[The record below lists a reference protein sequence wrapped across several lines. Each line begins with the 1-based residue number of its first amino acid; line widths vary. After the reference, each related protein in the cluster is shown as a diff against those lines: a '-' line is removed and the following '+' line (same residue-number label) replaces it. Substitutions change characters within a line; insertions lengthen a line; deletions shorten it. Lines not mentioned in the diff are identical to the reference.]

1 MTNLRVST
9 SGLFAQGLGN
19 MQLRQAEIAKLQQQI
34 SSGVRLTRAAD
45 DPAGMAASQQLD
57 HLLARLAQYDSNA
70 TVADSRL
77 RQQEGAL
84 SDSGDI
90 LLRARDLAIQAN
102 SDTLSDGDR
111 HAIALELRSLRAG
124 LLQIGNRDDGAGRRL
139 FAGTRDGVVPFTD
152 NGGSVGYS
160 GDDGQNVLDI
170 APDASVRDSNPGS
183 EVFLRVPTGDGTS
196 RARAAADNTGTGVLE
211 TAQVTDPA
219 AWNGATLTLR
229 FTGANAYEVVDGSG
243 NPLSPPVAGSFTPGQ
258 AITAQG
264 AQFQVSGAPAAGD
277 SFTLQRA
284 PNQDVFATLQQLA
297 DALDVPAP
305 TDADRVRRRNA
316 ITAGLK
322 DIDQAQQHF
331 LDLRAD
337 TGVRRKDLDQAADR
351 RLADDENFSKTLSD
365 LRDTDLTEA
374 ISQLNLKM
382 VALEA
387 AQRLMVRMQAG
398 SLFDRL

>member
-1 MTNLRVST
+1 
-9 SGLFAQGLGN
+9 
-19 MQLRQAEIAKLQQQI
+19 
-34 SSGVRLTRAAD
+34 
-45 DPAGMAASQQLD
+45 
-57 HLLARLAQYDSNA
+57 
-70 TVADSRL
+70 
-77 RQQEGAL
+77 
-84 SDSGDI
+84 
-90 LLRARDLAIQAN
+90 
-102 SDTLSDGDR
+102 
-111 HAIALELRSLRAG
+111 
-124 LLQIGNRDDGAGRRL
+124 
-139 FAGTRDGVVPFTD
+139 
-152 NGGSVGYS
+152 
-160 GDDGQNVLDI
+160 
-170 APDASVRDSNPGS
+170 
-183 EVFLRVPTGDGTS
+183 RVPTGDGTS
-196 RARAAADNTGTGVLE
+196 RARAAAGNTGTGVLE

-243 NPLSPPVAGSFTPGQ
+243 NPLSPPVAGTFTPGQ
-258 AITAQG
+258 SITAQG
-264 AQFQVSGAPAAGD
+264 AEFQVSGTPAAGD

-297 DALDVPAP
+297 DALDAPAP

-351 RLADDENFSKTLSD
+351 RLADNENFSKTLSD

>member
-9 SGLFAQGLGN
+9 SGLFAQGLSS
-19 MQLRQAEIAKLQQQI
+19 MQLRQGEIAKLNQQI
-34 SSGVRLTRAAD
+34 NSGVRLTRAAD
-45 DPAGMAASQQLD
+45 DPAGMAASQRLD
-57 HLLARLAQYDSNA
+57 HLLARLEQYGSNA
-70 TVADSRL
+70 TIADSRL
-77 RQQEGAL
+77 RQQESAL

-90 LLRARDLAIQAN
+90 LLRARELAVQAN
-102 SDTLSDGDR
+102 NDSLSDPDR
-111 HAIALELRSLRAG
+111 RAIALELRSLRAG
-124 LLQIGNRDDGAGRRL
+124 LLQIANRDDGAGRRL

-152 NGGSVGYS
+152 NAGSVAYS
-160 GDDGQNVLDI
+160 GDDGQNVIDI
-170 APDASVRDSNPGS
+170 GPDASVRDSNPGS
-183 EVFLRVPTGDGTS
+183 EVFLRVRTGDGTS
-196 RARAAADNTGTGVLE
+196 RARAAAANTGTGVLE
-211 TAQVTDPA
+211 TAQVIDPA

-229 FTGANAYEVVDGSG
+229 FSGPGSYEVVDGAG
-243 NPLSPPVAGSFTPGQ
+243 NPLAPPVAGSYTPGQ
-258 AITAQG
+258 AIVAQG
-264 AQFQVSGAPAAGD
+264 AQFQVSGTPAAGD

-297 DALDVPAP
+297 DALDTPAL

-316 ITAGLK
+316 LTAGLK
-322 DIDQAQQHF
+322 DVDQAQQHF

-337 TGVRRKDLDQAADR
+337 TGVRRNELDQAADR
-351 RLADDENFSKTLSD
+351 RLADDESFRTMLSD

>member
-9 SGLFAQGLGN
+9 SGLFAQGLSN
-19 MQLRQAEIAKLQQQI
+19 MQLRQAEIARLQQQI

-57 HLLARLAQYDSNA
+57 HLLARLAQYGSNA

-84 SDSGDI
+84 SDAGDI

-152 NGGSVGYS
+152 NAGSVSYS
-160 GDDGQNVLDI
+160 GDEGQNVIDI

-196 RARAAADNTGTGVLE
+196 RARAAAGNAGTGVLE

-243 NPLSPPVAGSFTPGQ
+243 NPLSPPVSGTYTPGQ
-258 AITAQG
+258 SITAQG
-264 AQFQVSGAPAAGD
+264 AQFQVSGTPAAGD

-297 DALDVPAP
+297 DALDAPAL

-316 ITAGLK
+316 ITVGLK

-351 RLADDENFSKTLSD
+351 RLADNESFSKTLSD
-365 LRDTDLTEA
+365 LRETDLTEA

-387 AQRLMVRMQAG
+387 AQQLMVRMQAG

>member
-9 SGLFAQGLGN
+9 SGLFAQGLSN

-152 NGGSVGYS
+152 NAGSVSYS
-160 GDDGQNVLDI
+160 GDEGQNVIDI

-196 RARAAADNTGTGVLE
+196 RARAAAGNTGTGVLE

-229 FTGANAYEVVDGSG
+229 FTGATAYEVVDGSG
-243 NPLSPPVAGSFTPGQ
+243 NPLSPPVSGTYTPGQ
-258 AITAQG
+258 SITAQG
-264 AQFQVSGAPAAGD
+264 AQFQVSGTPAAGD

-297 DALDVPAP
+297 DALDAPAL

-316 ITAGLK
+316 ITVGLK

-351 RLADDENFSKTLSD
+351 RLADNENFSKTLSD